1 MSFEE
6 AALALPALA
15 LVVERIAE
23 AAVGALWP
31 EAPPDARRA
40 GRRRALAIL
49 LTIGAASA
57 LAVPL
62 RIDLTDPLFGSD
74 AFGAAQGVGV
84 TALLLAGGA
93 GPAHAIVR
101 ALESLHGRDG
111 RARL

>member
-15 LVVERIAE
+15 LVIERLAE

-31 EAPPDARRA
+31 EAPPDARWA

-49 LTIGAASA
+49 LTIVAAFA
-57 LAVPL
+57 LVVPL
-62 RIDLTDPLFGSD
+62 RIDLTDPLFGAD
-74 AFGAAQGVGV
+74 AFGTAQGVGV

-101 ALESLHGRDG
+101 ALESLRPRGG
-111 RARL
+111 GARL